1 MKITQ
6 VRNATLLVHYAG
18 TRFLIDPMLAPKG
31 TYPGFEGMANSHLR
45 NPLVE
50 LPLPMATL
58 LEVDAVIVTHDHL
71 DHWDPV
77 AQQLVPKHLPLF
89 TQHQQDADTLRASGF
104 QDVRLLGSAGEF
116 AGIRLQQTEGQ
127 HGSDK
132 IMVMLGERLGEVCG
146 VVFSHPT
153 EKTLYLAGDTV
164 WNERVAQS
172 LIRHNPEV
180 IVLNCGD
187 AHIPGLG
194 PIIMNKEDVLAVH
207 QAAPQATLIASH
219 LEAVN
224 HALLSRRELRD
235 YLGEQGIQQRVLVPE
250 DGETLVL

>member
-6 VRNATLLVHYAG
+6 VRNATLLVHYAE

-31 TYPGFEGMANSHLR
+31 TYPGFEGTANSHLR

-50 LPLPMATL
+50 LPISISEL
-58 LEVDAVIVTHDHL
+58 LEVDAIILTHDHP
-71 DHWDPV
+71 DHWDDAARAVIPR
-77 AQQLVPKHLPLF
+77 QLPLF
-89 TQHQQDADTLRASGF
+89 VQHQKDADAVRASGF

-116 AGIRLQQTEGQ
+116 SGIRLQRTEGQ

-132 IMVMLGERLGEVCG
+132 IMAVLGERLGEVCG
-146 VVFSHPT
+146 VVFSHPA

-172 LIRHNPEV
+172 LTRHNPEV

-207 QAAPQATLIASH
+207 RAAPHATLIASH

-250 DGETLVL
+250 DGETLML

>member
-6 VRNATLLVHYAG
+6 VRNATLLIHYAG

-31 TYPGFEGMANSHLR
+31 TYPGFEGTANSHLR

-71 DHWDPV
+71 DHWDPA

-132 IMVMLGERLGEVCG
+132 IMAVQGERLGEVCG
-146 VVFSHPT
+146 VVFSHPA

-172 LIRHNPEV
+172 LTRHNPEV

-207 QAAPQATLIASH
+207 RAAPQATLIASH